1 MLGVIFLFSFLVLM
15 NPLSSIQSNT
25 DNTPFS
31 NTASS
36 VKVVVTL
43 SIIGDWAQ
51 NIAGDLVNIESIV
64 SGLENPH
71 TYDPSASDVAK
82 VAEADLFI
90 RFGLSGLEP
99 WVNSLISANSGLAD
113 KTLTLIEGS
122 EYMEYDPI
130 INALNPHVWMDPN
143 NADDMTYKIYQQLVD
158 LDSVNEQ
165 TYHDSY
171 LEYQTDLNS
180 LLDRINDSKV
190 LYEGV
195 KVVTHHPSFKYLLD
209 IVGIQRIGA
218 IEEKEGVEPSAAH
231 IADLTKDM
239 IAQDCHLIIN
249 QPQLDIEDV
258 EALALETNS
267 SIAILTP
274 LLGVLNSGEL
284 EETFGASIDSYIEM
298 IDYNLYQLGNPYTPK
313 PRAGFVPGFELVS
326 LLLVIPILRRK
337 SSKKTK

>member
-1 MLGVIFLFSFLVLM
+1 MLIVVFLLSFIVLM
-15 NPLSSIQSNT
+15 NPFNSIQSNT
-25 DNTPFS
+25 DSTPFS
-31 NTASS
+31 KTASS

-51 NIAGDLVNIESIV
+51 NIAGDLVTIESIV

-99 WVNSLISANSGLAD
+99 WVNSLISANVGLAD

-122 EYMEYDPI
+122 EYMVYDPI
-130 INALNPHVWMDPN
+130 IDALNPHVWMDPN
-143 NADDMTYKIYQQLVD
+143 NADDMTYKIYQQLAD

-165 TYHDSY
+165 TYHDNY
-171 LEYQTDLNS
+171 LEYEIELNN
-180 LLDRINDSKV
+180 LLARINDSKV

-209 IVGIQRIGA
+209 LLGIQRIGA

-231 IADLTKDM
+231 IADLTQDM
-239 IAQDCHLIIN
+239 ITQGCNLIIN

-258 EALALETNS
+258 EALALETSS

-274 LLGVLNSGEL
+274 LLGVINSGEL
-284 EETFGASIDSYIEM
+284 EDTFGVSIDSYIEM
-298 IDYNLYQLGNPYTPK
+298 IDYNLYQLGNPYTPE
-313 PRAGFVPGFELVS
+313 PRTSLVPGFELVFF
-326 LLLVIPILRRK
+326 LLVVPVLRWK
-337 SSKKTK
+337 SSKK